1 MRIIACG
8 LNGAG
13 KSTLGRALA
22 GKLHYKIRDIE
33 DYYFPMFL
41 KKTHNG
47 TGTRFAIG
55 LLLVLMAFQ
64 LCACGKKAEESQEAS
79 FFIPQVYR
87 CSFVSLSEEDG
98 HRNTFRH
105 KMRYDLNDFYR
116 HNDSYEAIFR
126 LYRNASVNSFLFD
139 VADDNFGIEKLTG
152 ADKNHFHY
160 VVIDLCEEELF
171 PGTDQK
177 YQTMV
182 YDVESGNFWLGK
194 DCDHLYSYGK
204 CAIENYR
211 ADTDLLAYVEGKWEV
226 PEYQTFYDYLCSMDW
241 LKTS

>member
-1 MRIIACG
+1 MHKGGIKR
-8 LNGAG
+8 
-13 KSTLGRALA
+13 
-22 GKLHYKIRDIE
+22 
-33 DYYFPMFL
+33 
-41 KKTHNG
+41 KKC
-47 TGTRFAIG
+47 F
-55 LLLVLMAFQ
+55 LLLLMALQ
-64 LCACGKKAEESQEAS
+64 LCACGKNDDNDQEEY
-79 FFIPQVYR
+79 IYNPQVYR

-105 KMRYDLNDFYR
+105 KMQYDLNDFYR

-126 LYRNASVNSFLFD
+126 LYRNVSANSFLFE
-139 VADDNFGIEKLTG
+139 VTDDNLGIEDLTA

-160 VVIDLCEEELF
+160 VVTDLCEEELF
-171 PGTDQK
+171 PGTDKK

-226 PEYQTFYDYLCSMDW
+226 PEYQTFYEFLCSMDW
-241 LKTS
+241 LKNT

>member
-1 MRIIACG
+1 MILMRIF
-8 LNGAG
+8 
-13 KSTLGRALA
+13 
-22 GKLHYKIRDIE
+22 Y
-33 DYYFPMFL
+33 MFL

-47 TGTRFAIG
+47 TETRFAIG
-55 LLLVLMAFQ
+55 LLLALMAFQ

-79 FFIPQVYR
+79 FYIPQVYR
-87 CSFVSLSEEDG
+87 CSFVSLSEEDD

-126 LYRNASVNSFLFD
+126 LYRNASANSFLFE
-139 VADDNFGIEKLTG
+139 VTDDNYGIEDLTA

-204 CAIENYR
+204 CANENYR

>member
-1 MRIIACG
+1 
-8 LNGAG
+8 
-13 KSTLGRALA
+13 
-22 GKLHYKIRDIE
+22 
-33 DYYFPMFL
+33 MFL
-41 KKTHNG
+41 KKIHNG

-79 FFIPQVYR
+79 FYIPQVYR

-126 LYRNASVNSFLFD
+126 LYRNASANSFLFEVTD
-139 VADDNFGIEKLTG
+139 ENFGIEKLTG

-171 PGTDQK
+171 SGTDNK

-182 YDVESGNFWLGK
+182 YDVESGDFWLGK

-226 PEYQTFYDYLCSMDW
+226 PEYQTFYEYLCSMDW
-241 LKTS
+241 LKNT

>member
-1 MRIIACG
+1 
-8 LNGAG
+8 
-13 KSTLGRALA
+13 
-22 GKLHYKIRDIE
+22 
-33 DYYFPMFL
+33 MFL

-55 LLLVLMAFQ
+55 LLLLLMTFQ

-79 FFIPQVYR
+79 FYIPQVYR

-98 HRNTFRH
+98 DRNTFRH
-105 KMRYDLNDFYR
+105 KMQYDLNDFYR

-126 LYRNASVNSFLFD
+126 LYRNASANCFLFEVVD
-139 VADDNFGIEKLTG
+139 GNFGIETLTSM
-152 ADKNHFHY
+152 DKYHFHY

-171 PGTDQK
+171 PGTEQM

-182 YDVESGNFWLGK
+182 YDVESGNFWLGE
-194 DCDHLYSYGK
+194 DCDHLNAYGK
-204 CAIENYR
+204 CAIEGYR

-226 PEYQTFYDYLCSMDW
+226 PEYQTFYEFLCSMDW
-241 LKTS
+241 LKNT